1 MRGRVSQK
9 DKCMYSPKTMQS
21 KARDESSTGTLASII
36 DFNRAKKFEETAA
49 QMQADSSY
57 A

>member
-1 MRGRVSQK
+1 MH
-9 DKCMYSPKTMQS
+9 S